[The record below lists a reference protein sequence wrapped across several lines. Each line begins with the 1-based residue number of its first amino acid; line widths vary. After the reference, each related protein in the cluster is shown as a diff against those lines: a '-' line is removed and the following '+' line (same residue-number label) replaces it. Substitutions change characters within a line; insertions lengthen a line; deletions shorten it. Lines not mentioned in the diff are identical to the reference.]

1 MKVAPATQENV
12 AGRTHQVGVIGRTR
26 ASGGRATGG
35 LSVRAV
41 GAIALLEDRGRAGL
55 AHLGLGHSG
64 AADRTSHDLA
74 NRLVGN
80 EPDAACIEATLGM
93 LEILVH
99 EPMLVAV
106 TGAPVEVWCGARM
119 QAINTSFWVPADTTV
134 RLGRPT
140 AGLRSYLAVR
150 GGLRGVEVLGS
161 VSWDTMAKL
170 GTPPLKP
177 GDVLQVASAAGEAP
191 ATDFAPAPSIGSE
204 RLDLP
209 LILGPR
215 DDWFDDSAIARLA
228 RHDFTVTPETD
239 RVGARL
245 QGPELTRRRSGE
257 LASEG
262 VVLGALQVPT
272 SGRPTLFLADHPVT
286 GGYPVIGCVPQ
297 PWVDRASQ
305 ATPGQSIRF
314 HPRRLA

>member
-1 MKVAPATQENV
+1 MTIAPDTRLTGSEGTPRGTPAPGI
-12 AGRTHQVGVIGRTR
+12 ARRSGRGSLT
-26 ASGGRATGG
+26 
-35 LSVRAV
+35 VRAV

-64 AADRTSHDLA
+64 AADRASHDLA

-80 EPDAACIEATLGM
+80 HPGAACIEATLGM
-93 LEILVH
+93 LEVH
-99 EPMLVAV
+99 VDGAVLMAV
-106 TGAPVEVWCGARM
+106 TGAPVEIRCGSRL
-119 QAINTSFWVPADTTV
+119 QAMNTSFWAPPNTTV
-134 RLGRPT
+134 TLGRPT

-150 GGLRGVEVLGS
+150 GGLRGEEVLGS

-170 GTPPLKP
+170 GTPPLEP
-177 GDVLQVASAAGEAP
+177 GDVLQFADAAAEPP
-191 ATDFAPAPSIGSE
+191 ATDLAPVARISSD
-204 RLDLP
+204 RLELP

-215 DDWFDDSAIARLA
+215 DDWFTDTAIARLA
-228 RHDFTVTPETD
+228 QHDFTVTPETD

-245 QGPELTRRRSGE
+245 QGPELPRRRTGE

-262 VVLGALQVPT
+262 VVLGALQIPT
-272 SGRPTLFLADHPVT
+272 RGRPTLFLADHPVT

-305 ATPGQSIRF
+305 ALPGQLVRF
-314 HPRRLA
+314 RPRRLD

>member
-1 MKVAPATQENV
+1 MRDTGAHGTDGSTHASG
-12 AGRTHQVGVIGRTR
+12 AGRRTL
-26 ASGGRATGG
+26 TGT
-35 LSVRAV
+35 LTVHAV
-41 GAIALLEDRGRAGL
+41 GAMALLEDRGRAGL

-74 NRLVGN
+74 NRLAGN
-80 EPDAACIEATLGM
+80 KPDAACIEATLGM
-93 LEILVH
+93 LEVRVDKPVL
-99 EPMLVAV
+99 MAV
-106 TGAPVEVWCGARM
+106 TGAALEIRCGLRL
-119 QAINTSFWVPADTTV
+119 QAVNTSFWVPPNTTV

-150 GGLRGVEVLGS
+150 GGLRGANVLGS

-170 GTPPLKP
+170 GTPPLQP
-177 GDVLQVASAAGEAP
+177 GDVLQVADAASEPP
-191 ATDFAPAPSIGSE
+191 ATDLAPLAMIGSG
-204 RLDLP
+204 RLELP

-215 DDWFDDSAIARLA
+215 DDWFDDTAIARLA
-228 RHDFTVTPETD
+228 HHDFTVTPETD

-245 QGPELTRRRSGE
+245 QGPELPRRRSGE
-257 LASEG
+257 LPSEG

-297 PWVDRASQ
+297 PWVDKASQ
-305 ATPGQSIRF
+305 AAPGQLIRF
-314 HPRRLA
+314 RPRRLD

>member
-1 MKVAPATQENV
+1 MT
-12 AGRTHQVGVIGRTR
+12 G
-26 ASGGRATGG
+26 SGT
-35 LSVRAV
+35 LTVQAV
-41 GAIALLEDRGRAGL
+41 GSLALLEDRGRVGL

-80 EPDAACIEATLGM
+80 AADAACIEVTLGT
-93 LEILVH
+93 LEVRVDAPVL
-99 EPMLVAV
+99 MAV
-106 TGAPVEVWCGARM
+106 TGAPVEVRCDARTH
-119 QAINTSFWVPADTTV
+119 AVNTSFWVPPDTTV
-134 RLGRPT
+134 RLGRPI
-140 AGLRSYLAVR
+140 AGLRSYVAVR
-150 GGLRGVEVLGS
+150 GGLRGLEVLGS

-177 GDVLQVASAAGEAP
+177 GDVLPVGAALAAFP
-191 ATDFAPAPSIGSE
+191 ATDFAPVAKIGPE
-204 RLDLP
+204 RLELP

-215 DDWFDDSAIARLA
+215 DDWFEAAAIERLA
-228 RHDFTVTPETD
+228 RHDFTVSPETD

-245 QGPELTRRRSGE
+245 EGPELARKRHGE
-257 LASEG
+257 LSSEG

-272 SGRPTLFLADHPVT
+272 NGRPTLFLADHPVT

-305 ATPGQSIRF
+305 AAPGQLIRF
-314 HPRRLA
+314 HPRRPS

>member
-1 MKVAPATQENV
+1 MRRAPIAQDAGSDGTPGATN
-12 AGRTHQVGVIGRTR
+12 
-26 ASGGRATGG
+26 ASGAARRAGSGT
-35 LSVRAV
+35 LTVCAV

-55 AHLGLGHSG
+55 AHLGLGNSG

-80 EPDAACIEATLGM
+80 DPDAACIEATLGM
-93 LEILVH
+93 LEVRVD
-99 EPMLVAV
+99 EPVLMAV
-106 TGAPVEVWCGARM
+106 TGAPLEIRCGARM
-119 QAINTSFWVPADTTV
+119 QAINTSFWVPPNTAV

-150 GGLRGVEVLGS
+150 GGLRGEEVLGS

-170 GTPPLKP
+170 GTPPLQP
-177 GDVLQVASAAGEAP
+177 GDVLQRADAAAEPP
-191 ATDFAPAPSIGSE
+191 ATDMAPVAMVSSD
-204 RLDLP
+204 RLELP

-215 DDWFDDSAIARLA
+215 DEWFEDTAIARLA
-228 RHDFTVTPETD
+228 EHDFTVTPETD

-245 QGPELTRRRSGE
+245 QGPELPRRRSGE
-257 LASEG
+257 LPSEG
-262 VVLGALQVPT
+262 VVLGALQIPT

-305 ATPGQSIRF
+305 AAPGQLVRF
-314 HPRRLA
+314 RPRRLD

>member
-1 MKVAPATQENV
+1 MTSARITQ
-12 AGRTHQVGVIGRTR
+12 
-26 ASGGRATGG
+26 ATGSESTPG
-35 LSVRAV
+35 NTHAASASRRPGTGTLTVRAV
-41 GAIALLEDRGRAGL
+41 GAVALLEDRGRTGL

-80 EPDAACIEATLGM
+80 KTDAACIEATLGM
-93 LEILVH
+93 LEVRVDEPIL
-99 EPMLVAV
+99 MAV
-106 TGAPVEVWCGARM
+106 TGAPLEIRCGARL
-119 QAINTSFWVPADTTV
+119 QAINTSFWVPPNTTV
-134 RLGRPT
+134 RLGRPN

-150 GGLRGVEVLGS
+150 GGLSGVDVLGS
-161 VSWDTMAKL
+161 VSWDSMAKL

-177 GDVLQVASAAGEAP
+177 GDVLQVADAAAEPP
-191 ATDFAPAPSIGSE
+191 ATDMAPVAAISSD
-204 RLDLP
+204 RLELP

-215 DDWFDDSAIARLA
+215 DDWFEDTALARLA
-228 RHDFTVTPETD
+228 RDDFTVTPETD

-245 QGPELTRRRSGE
+245 HGPELPRRRSGE
-257 LASEG
+257 LPSEG

-297 PWVDRASQ
+297 PWVDKASQ
-305 ATPGQSIRF
+305 AAPGQLVRF
-314 HPRRLA
+314 YPRRLD

>member
-1 MKVAPATQENV
+1 MTTAPITQATG
-12 AGRTHQVGVIGRTR
+12 ADGRPGSTHAAGAGGRTG
-26 ASGGRATGG
+26 TGT
-35 LSVRAV
+35 VTVHAV

-80 EPDAACIEATLGM
+80 NADAACIEATLGM
-93 LEILVH
+93 LEVRVD
-99 EPMLVAV
+99 EPVLMAV
-106 TGAPVEVWCGARM
+106 TGAPLEIRCGARM
-119 QAINTSFWVPADTTV
+119 QAVNTSFWVPPNTTV
-134 RLGRPT
+134 RLGRPH

-150 GGLRGVEVLGS
+150 GGLSGVDVLGS

-177 GDVLQVASAAGEAP
+177 GDVLQVAEAAAEPP
-191 ATDFAPAPSIGSE
+191 ATDMAPVAMISSD
-204 RLDLP
+204 RLELP

-215 DDWFDDSAIARLA
+215 DDWFDDTAVARLA

-245 QGPELTRRRSGE
+245 QGPELPRRRSGE
-257 LASEG
+257 LPSEG

-305 ATPGQSIRF
+305 AAPGQLVRF
-314 HPRRLA
+314 RPRRLD

>member
-12 AGRTHQVGVIGRTR
+12 AGRTRQVGVIGRTR

-134 RLGRPT
+134 RLGR
-140 AGLRSYLAVR
+140 
-150 GGLRGVEVLGS
+150 
-161 VSWDTMAKL
+161 DTMAKL

-191 ATDFAPAPSIGSE
+191 ATDFAPVASIGSE